1 MSWNMINTPDPEA
14 VITLKCVKGTTPRAS
29 NSYIKCG
36 LKEVRVSVCKFYIT

>member
-1 MSWNMINTPDPEA
+1 MINAPDPEA

-36 LKEVRVSVCKFYIT
+36 LKEVQLLLY